1 MREAQSLWQIICRKA
16 GVNIPL
22 TFITDNSLPIGV
34 YCVKG
39 YNVRHNSTTANNA
52 AVMAVAAISEALF
65 GATMDEPSEEAIQ
78 INKPFFDIK
87 ELVINYTPRLIRN
100 NYVNIGASGWHRTWM
115 HWHHVPTEGSG
126 GSDFHRSWFL
136 DLNAKYPQLGPVGE
150 KPDILHP
157 DFPMAIC
164 NEYLARASANPANK
178 DVCSLFEIDGGR
190 YWWVLP
196 HNPPPDY
203 LNPFERERY
212 AVSLSTGIRGFLR
225 VGSTGRGPDG
235 IRYPVTDGFNVAR
248 ELLPIN
254 SRLTDDSTPR
264 YNYTAYYLTMYKR
277 VQDYFDSLGL
287 TNVTF
292 NVLAYHAY
300 RCFPD
305 NYPDIDLSRFHVY
318 YTSQQARAWTYD
330 QMRADIKD
338 VLRWKATG
346 AKVIWRPNH
355 LFRPQDRS
363 IARMLEMYLGACQ
376 FDGIQAAPFYTDGN
390 MEDYLACFKAMRI

>member
-16 GVNIPL
+16 GVTIPL
-22 TFITDNSLPIGV
+22 TFIADNSLPTGA

-39 YNVRHNSTTANNA
+39 ATITHNSTSANNA
-52 AVMAVAAISEALF
+52 AVMAVSAISEALF
-65 GATMDEPSEEAIQ
+65 GATMDAPNEDAIQ
-78 INKPFFDIK
+78 INKPFFDID
-87 ELVINYTPRLIRN
+87 ELVINYTPKLIRN
-100 NYVNIGASGWHRTWM
+100 NYVNIGASGWYRTWM

-164 NEYLARASANPANK
+164 SEYLARAAANLANK

-196 HNPPPDY
+196 HNPTPDY

-212 AVSLSTGIRGFLR
+212 MVSLSTGIRGFLR
-225 VGSTGRGPDG
+225 VGSSGRAADG
-235 IRYPVTDGFNVAR
+235 VRYPVTDGFNLSR

-254 SRLTDDSTPR
+254 SRLTDESTPR

-277 VQDYFDSLGL
+277 VQEYFDSLGL

-305 NYPDIDLSRFHVY
+305 NYPDIDLSR
-318 YTSQQARAWTYD
+318 
-330 QMRADIKD
+330 
-338 VLRWKATG
+338 
-346 AKVIWRPNH
+346 
-355 LFRPQDRS
+355 
-363 IARMLEMYLGACQ
+363 
-376 FDGIQAAPFYTDGN
+376 
-390 MEDYLACFKAMRI
+390 